1 MQENY
6 HIAADALFRENKQ
19 IFTPRMSE
27 FSIKYSKQANL
38 LMIVGGKE
46 RHYTGI
52 KNKTAKS
59 KKSSSF
65 PLLYELLLFIYIYIY
80 IYQRSLQSLTIKLT
94 INNKYKKRG

>member
-65 PLLYELLLFIYIYIY
+65 PLLYELLLFIYIY
-80 IYQRSLQSLTIKLT
+80 QRSLQSLTIKLT

>member
-80 IYQRSLQSLTIKLT
+80 IYIYISTIFT
-94 INNKYKKRG
+94 ITNYKTNNKQQI